1 MMSTFKRLG
10 GNAGLIL
17 GKIQQSVEPVI
28 QNNTFDAELQHGG
41 LVI

>member
-10 GNAGLIL
+10 DNARLIL

-28 QNNTFDAELQHGG
+28 QNNTYAAEPQHGG